1 MKKVVLS
8 FGRLN
13 PITVGH
19 EKLAD
24 KIKAVAKSEKA
35 TPQLYLSHSQ
45 DPKKNPLSYDEK
57 YRLAR
62 KAFGPMVQK
71 SRART
76 IIEVL
81 KELDNKFDEV
91 IVVVGS
97 DRTREFDTLL
107 SRYNNRDYSFDSI
120 RVVSAGER
128 DPDAEGVTGMS
139 ASKMRAAAAAG
150 DFDLFKTGLPRAL
163 QRDAKSIYDTIRKNM
178 NISES
183 QLHEVLSIQQRRARK
198 MLLRRIKGKIK
209 RGRAIARRRM
219 ANPEKLKK
227 RAAKRARE
235 AIRKRVAGARGAK
248 YSQLPLSA
256 RMQIDKQVAKRKSLI
271 KRLATRML
279 PKVRKAERERL
290 AKVRAAATKKESF
303 EIADVITKLERH
315 IISEKIRVN
324 LKKKSE
330 KYGVPYASLREAYF
344 TFLRAYDANQTQ
356 LSEEQWSFQS
366 LNSHLSN
373 YVNEQ
378 IENALSYHA
387 EGRIPLT
394 ENVFRMYSANYFKLF
409 REARKLY
416 REGLY
421 TPIDASE
428 KELLET
434 DIGEFALKTEGERS
448 EKVPLD
454 CPMIEEDK
462 DEKVELGKPKRGG
475 PKKFYVHVKDP
486 STGNIKKV
494 TFGDTSG
501 LKVKLDDPAAAKS
514 FAARHRC
521 STQTDRTSAAY
532 WSCRLPRYAKQLGL
546 SGGGSGFW

>member
-19 EKLAD
+19 EKLAN

-45 DPKKNPLSYDEK
+45 DSKKNPLSYDEK
-57 YRLAR
+57 YKLAR
-62 KAFGPMVQK
+62 RAFGPMVQK

-81 KELDNKFDEV
+81 KELDNQFDEV

-97 DRTREFDTLL
+97 DRTREFETLL
-107 SRYNNRDYSFDSI
+107 NRYNKRDYEFDSI
-120 RVVSAGER
+120 RVVSAGDR
-128 DPDAEGVTGMS
+128 DPDADDVSGMS
-139 ASKMRAAAAAG
+139 ASKMRAAAIEG
-150 DFDLFKTGLPRAL
+150 DFDSFKKGLP
-163 QRDAKSIYDTIRKNM
+163 AKLRRNAQSIYDTIRKAM
-178 NISES
+178 NITESEI
-183 QLHEVLSIQQRRARK
+183 QEVLSLQQRRARK
-198 MLLRRIKGKIK
+198 LLLRRIKGKIK

-235 AIRKRVAGARGAK
+235 AIRKRVAGKRGEK

-290 AKVRAAATKKESF
+290 AKVRAAASKKESF
-303 EIADVITKLERH
+303 EIASVIHKLERH
-315 IISEKIRVN
+315 LVSEKVKAN
-324 LKKKSE
+324 LIKKSE
-330 KYGVPYASLREAYF
+330 KYGVPYASLRESYF
-344 TFLRAYDANQTQ
+344 MFLRSYDASQTNMT
-356 LSEEQWSFQS
+356 EEQWTFQS
-366 LNSHLSN
+366 LNSQLSN
-373 YVNEQ
+373 YANEQ
-378 IENALSYHA
+378 IQEALNYHQT
-387 EGRIPLT
+387 EQVSLT

-416 REGLY
+416 QAGEY
-421 TPIDASE
+421 TPFDLAE
-428 KELLET
+428 EEMLAT
-434 DIGEFALKTEGERS
+434 DIGEFGFYTEGDRT

-454 CPMIEEDK
+454 CPMVEEDDK
-462 DEKVELGKPKRGG
+462 DVELNKPMRGG

-486 STGNIKKV
+486 STGNVKKV
-494 TFGDTSG
+494 TFGDTTG
-501 LKVKLDDPAAAKS
+501 LKVKLDDKEAAKS
-514 FAARHRC
+514 FAARHQC
-521 STQTDRTSAAY
+521 STKTDKTKPGY
-532 WSCRLPRYAKQLGL
+532 WACRLPRYAKQLGL
-546 SGGGSGFW
+546 SGGGSHFW